1 MTLYLLISNLVVNS
15 ILLGIILMT
24 QFVNYPL
31 LDSYNENFHTIHQNY
46 MKRMGYLVGPIMVLE
61 FLIISFLFL
70 LNFENKLTAA
80 MFITTCLIWI
90 STFLI
95 QVPVHQGLTNRKEKI
110 NTKAY
115 QYKLDKNNTM
125 VCKVSVKLNFILIWW
140 FFF

>member
-1 MTLYLLISNLVVNS
+1 MTLYLLISNLVLNS

-80 MFITTCLIWI
+80 MFIITCLIWI
-90 STFLI
+90 STFFI
-95 QVPVHQGLTNRKEKI
+95 QVPVHQGLTNRKEKKLIQSLI
-110 NTKAY
+110 NTNWIRTI
-115 QYKLDKNNTM
+115 LW
-125 VCKVSVKLNFILIWW
+125 SVKLMLSLIS
-140 FFF
+140 F